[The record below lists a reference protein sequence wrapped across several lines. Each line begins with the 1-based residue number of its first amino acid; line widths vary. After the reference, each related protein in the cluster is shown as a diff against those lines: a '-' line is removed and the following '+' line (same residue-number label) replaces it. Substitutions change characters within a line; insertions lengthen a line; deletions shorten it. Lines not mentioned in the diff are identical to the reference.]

1 MQYVQGCKGLC
12 DNAHGAALKRI
23 QTKIVAKLEWL
34 LKQAKASQALL
45 RCTVGAATTWWQVVS
60 WTSSAGLTEVRAAMV
75 LCSWLLHDEAMVL
88 CDATAWRPPSIGL
101 FLRMNRLQRVCFSF
115 DTFDH
120 ACSLAFGEP
129 FKSGWH
135 LSQFDYACEID
146 FAASIARSAQLGM
159 DVALPRITLDIVPHD
174 EVGWDSIWI
183 ASADL
188 KPTSSACIEQGLVEM
203 DDGTVPMFDFLAS
216 SAPKRPRRNKS
227 SSSAGRS
234 EVVPGLIELLLAEI
248 LEEAESSEAD
258 SAAQALHFM
267 QTVEM
272 ESKAA
277 REAERDSLDDDA
289 SGAGSDSDMD
299 QVDADIGVAG
309 AHMEMHIAQLDVSE
323 EDEQAAADAPLG
335 SVSGAEHA
343 GDAVVVP
350 STLEA
355 AVHAREHAFVFG
367 LDAPLAPAYVSVA
380 VVCAQLGVSLRTDL
394 FVFDLWQEGQPSIGR
409 LKPCFGGT
417 CVQAT
422 CKKHNCKFL
431 LSHKPALGLSLLHV
445 QADLI
450 RWLSAGLTLTC
461 YDHEN
466 LLRKINEDR
475 YKMKLKVT

>member
-1 MQYVQGCKGLC
+1 
-12 DNAHGAALKRI
+12 
-23 QTKIVAKLEWL
+23 
-34 LKQAKASQALL
+34 
-45 RCTVGAATTWWQVVS
+45 
-60 WTSSAGLTEVRAAMV
+60 MV
-75 LCSWLLHDEAMVL
+75 LCSSLLHDEARLL
-88 CDATAWRPPSIGL
+88 CDATAWKPPSIGL
-101 FLRMNRLQRVCFSF
+101 FLRMNRLQGDPFSF

-120 ACSLAFGEP
+120 ACSMAFGEP

-146 FAASIARSAQLGM
+146 FAASIAHSAQLGM

-203 DDGTVPMFDFLAS
+203 DDGIVPMFDFLAS

-248 LEEAESSEAD
+248 LEEAEPSEAD

-323 EDEQAAADAPLG
+323 EDEQAAADAPL
-335 SVSGAEHA
+335 SGAEHA
-343 GDAVVVP
+343 GDAVMAP
-350 STLEA
+350 STREA

-367 LDAPLAPAYVSVA
+367 LDAPLASTYVSVA
-380 VVCAQLGVSLRTDL
+380 DVCAQLGVSLSTDL
-394 FVFDLWQEGQPSIGR
+394 VVKDLWQEGQPNIGR
-409 LKPCFGGT
+409 MQPCFSGT
-417 CVQAT
+417 CVQAI
-422 CKKHNCKFL
+422 CKKHVRCKFL

-450 RWLSAGLTLTC
+450 RWLSAGLTQTC
-461 YDHEN
+461 YEHAN
-466 LLRKINEDR
+466 LLRKIKEER
-475 YKMKLKVT
+475 YKMKVKPYTTT